1 MSTPSASGVHIKN
14 STFYTFIDDV
24 KKISQFLPVYQKHIK
39 ILKDGGFTIIGYI
52 RKFPGSEAKETRNNL
67 LRTMSSKLKERSLVD
82 AVFASP
88 CCHLL
93 SFIIGKEKVCLD
105 TLDFVGLSTDCSDL
119 EPFLKKY
126 QQIKKKI
133 MVDLLPY
140 TNKIH
145 EYDCSQLLRE
155 PERLKAFD
163 CRSQPYKRS
172 K

>member
-1 MSTPSASGVHIKN
+1 MRFLLLLAVVRPILSKEGDLKTKEEMEGLDVSGNVQ
-14 STFYTFIDDV
+14 D
-24 KKISQFLPVYQKHIK
+24 
-39 ILKDGGFTIIGYI
+39 
-52 RKFPGSEAKETRNNL
+52 
-67 LRTMSSKLKERSLVD
+67 
-82 AVFASP
+82 
-88 CCHLL
+88 LL

-126 QQIKKKI
+126 QQIKKI